1 MQFLEIWEHPELFEQ
16 YNFDEI
22 DKKVKYIETVRANN
36 VLYNKVIKELNN
48 RVDIDYIKD
57 SELIEGNEIFAL
69 KDINF
74 DEGYE
79 ELYET
84 NIFDKKV
91 KPSSI
96 DVFFFGKYSTTLR
109 NGRLIIYRKDP
120 ETGKIL
126 KFNCGMP
133 NHLKALKS
141 AFETARKELAALQN
155 GVQTPV
161 TSKFI
166 EKKHEELFQDYIQ
179 INTRLNKIPGGPH
192 IKPEGYG
199 KFRRTIDINGIKHE
213 YNVEVEGCKWQAT
226 NSDFVSEEMDKLI
239 NYYNSSNLHPVI
251 KAAIFKACFIKIHPF
266 RDGNGR
272 LSRLLLNYMLVREG
286 FPTITIRGTNKEEY
300 FLALDSAIENNDYSS
315 LISLIKTE
323 LNQRCTQYESLMDK
337 LNINDKTFDV
347 ENENINIL

>member
-1 MQFLEIWEHPELFEQ
+1 MHFLEIWKHPELFEQ
-16 YNFDEI
+16 YNFDEL
-22 DKKVKYIETVRANN
+22 DNKVNYIENVRAENN
-36 VLYNKVIKELNN
+36 LFNNVIKELNN

-57 SELIEGNEIFAL
+57 SELIEGNEILAL

-74 DEGYE
+74 DDEYE

-91 KPSSI
+91 RPSSI
-96 DVFFFGKYSTTLR
+96 DVFFFGKYSTLLK
-109 NGRLIIYRKDP
+109 NGRLIIYKKDL
-120 ETGKIL
+120 ENGKIF

-141 AFETARKELAALQN
+141 AFETARKELTASQN
-155 GVQTPV
+155 GVKIPITA
-161 TSKFI
+161 KFI

-179 INTRLNKIPGGPH
+179 INTRLNKVPGGPH

-199 KFRRTIDINGIKHE
+199 KFRRTININGAKHE
-213 YNVEVEGCKWQAT
+213 YNVEVEGCKWEPT
-226 NSDFVSEEMDKLI
+226 NSDYVSEEMSKLI
-239 NYYNSSNLHPVI
+239 EYYNTSSFHPI
-251 KAAIFKACFIKIHPF
+251 LKAAIFKACFIKIHPF

-300 FLALDSAIENNDYSS
+300 FFALDSAIENNDYSN
-315 LISLIKTE
+315 LILLIKTE
-323 LNQRCTQYESLMDK
+323 LNQRCNQYMSLMDK
-337 LNINDKTFDV
+337 LNIKDQSV
-347 ENENINIL
+347 NIETETLNVN